1 MCHLI
6 KKYLTF
12 SIFCGMLFKVFG
24 GVAERLKAQ
33 HWKCCDVKAS
43 VGSNPI
49 PSSKNRQG
57 SKESC
62 RFYLLPIHYSIKWL
76 VDFRKV
82 ICSSE

>member
-57 SKESC
+57 FNKILSILFITYSLFHKMAC
-62 RFYLLPIHYSIKWL
+62 RF
-76 VDFRKV
+76 
-82 ICSSE
+82 SESNMQ